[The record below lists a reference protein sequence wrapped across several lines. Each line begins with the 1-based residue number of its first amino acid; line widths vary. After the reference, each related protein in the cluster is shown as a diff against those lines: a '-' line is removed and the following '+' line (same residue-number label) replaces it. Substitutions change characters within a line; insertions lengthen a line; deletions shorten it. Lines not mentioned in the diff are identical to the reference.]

1 MTQQPIVGDQCF
13 LLSEFRDAL
22 VKICSSKV
30 CVFIWKI
37 NNHNT
42 FWRQFGSLTAKI
54 GFRHGHFFRKKI
66 SSSVFIIEN
75 EPVLVAIEP
84 HFGQHA
90 GALGSKPPAIAI
102 NSCPQQGHFAFENPV
117 SIVSSLF
124 SCTTSD
130 ATRIIHTILHQ
141 LAAGEHGHCS
151 DEQFGRKFQNV
162 IHKP

>member
-1 MTQQPIVGDQCF
+1 MF
-13 LLSEFRDAL
+13 F
-22 VKICSSKV
+22 
-30 CVFIWKI
+30 
-37 NNHNT
+37 
-42 FWRQFGSLTAKI
+42 SLFPKTA
-54 GFRHGHFFRKKI
+54 
-66 SSSVFIIEN
+66 SSSVFIVDEDS
-75 EPVLVAIEP
+75 VLIATEP
-84 HFGQHA
+84 HFGQRT
-90 GALGSKPPAIAI
+90 GALGMKPPSITV
-102 NSCPQQGHFAFENPV
+102 NSCPQEGHFALENPV

>member
-1 MTQQPIVGDQCF
+1 MLFF
-13 LLSEFRDAL
+13 LFP
-22 VKICSSKV
+22 K
-30 CVFIWKI
+30 
-37 NNHNT
+37 
-42 FWRQFGSLTAKI
+42 TA
-54 GFRHGHFFRKKI
+54 
-66 SSSVFIIEN
+66 SSSVFIIED
-75 EPVLVAIEP
+75 EPVLIATEP
-84 HFGQHA
+84 HFGQRT
-90 GALGSKPPAIAI
+90 GALGMKPPSITV
-102 NSCPQQGHFAFENPV
+102 NSCPQEGHFALENPV